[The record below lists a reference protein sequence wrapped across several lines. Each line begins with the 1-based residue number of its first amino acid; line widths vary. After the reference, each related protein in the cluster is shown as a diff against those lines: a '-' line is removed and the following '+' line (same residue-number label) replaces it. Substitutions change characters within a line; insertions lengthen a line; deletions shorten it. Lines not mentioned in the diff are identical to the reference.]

1 MYGIYLWQNN
11 IHHKVWKNHIYTSK
25 SRLGV
30 ELLNDF
36 FYNVWYWY
44 TSIKYK
50 IKI

>member
-11 IHHKVWKNHIYTSK
+11 IHHKVWKNHIYTSE

-36 FYNVWYWY
+36 FTMYDIDIHQLN
-44 TSIKYK
+44 IR
-50 IKI
+50 